1 MRRRFAPLMTIALV
15 ATTGSPV
22 AVVVPP
28 CAAMPWL
35 KFPLTPG
42 VAVALALIISL
53 PATAQTA
60 SPRQARLL
68 VDHDGH
74 GLFSTLTTHYQTD
87 IDELVGDLPS
97 NVTTFLLCSGAG
109 RYYYPTKVGD
119 VDPRLRQLNAEHAA
133 GHDPFGYFLE
143 RLHASGRE
151 TFITFRMNDTHNPTD
166 ADNWNTPRVR
176 LEHPDV
182 VVDAEAIAR
191 NDKATMNWALDYS
204 RPEVQ
209 AYIRA
214 MLAEVVDRYGS
225 TIHGMQLDWMR
236 FPRHLSGRGEEV
248 WAKRRFLT
256 AIVEEAREMTKARGL
271 KLAVRVPPTPEGC
284 RVLGVDLEDWAKRDL
299 VDFVTA
305 SEFLDSDYEMP
316 IDGFRRLVGDKLPVY
331 ACIETEI
338 GWQTNSP
345 ESLRALATS
354 LYACGA
360 DGLSFFN
367 YPRTPFT
374 AMPWEWLIGLESPE
388 TAAQTPLLFAVAQKK
403 YRKNVDQPG
412 VLPAVIAAHGTL
424 SIPLALP
431 AAALPARR
439 ARVLLSAAQPLRVMV
454 NGQSIEAVPALRW
467 TELFVEYIRPG
478 EARRPK
484 AGEAQL
490 YRLDAAKLH
499 GGVNTLEL
507 RNESDSPVEVTRI
520 NLGLW

>member
-209 AYIRA
+209 A
-214 MLAEVVDRYGS
+214 
-225 TIHGMQLDWMR
+225 
-236 FPRHLSGRGEEV
+236 
-248 WAKRRFLT
+248 
-256 AIVEEAREMTKARGL
+256 
-271 KLAVRVPPTPEGC
+271 
-284 RVLGVDLEDWAKRDL
+284 
-299 VDFVTA
+299 
-305 SEFLDSDYEMP
+305 
-316 IDGFRRLVGDKLPVY
+316 
-331 ACIETEI
+331 
-338 GWQTNSP
+338 
-345 ESLRALATS
+345 
-354 LYACGA
+354 
-360 DGLSFFN
+360 
-367 YPRTPFT
+367 
-374 AMPWEWLIGLESPE
+374 
-388 TAAQTPLLFAVAQKK
+388 
-403 YRKNVDQPG
+403 
-412 VLPAVIAAHGTL
+412 
-424 SIPLALP
+424 
-431 AAALPARR
+431 
-439 ARVLLSAAQPLRVMV
+439 
-454 NGQSIEAVPALRW
+454 
-467 TELFVEYIRPG
+467 
-478 EARRPK
+478 
-484 AGEAQL
+484 
-490 YRLDAAKLH
+490 
-499 GGVNTLEL
+499 
-507 RNESDSPVEVTRI
+507 
-520 NLGLW
+520 